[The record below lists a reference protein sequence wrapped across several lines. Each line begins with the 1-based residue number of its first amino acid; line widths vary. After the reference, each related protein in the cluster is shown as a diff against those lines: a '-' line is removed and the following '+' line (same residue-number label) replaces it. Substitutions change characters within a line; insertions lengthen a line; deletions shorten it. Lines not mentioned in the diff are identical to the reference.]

1 MHVKKCPSSSW
12 CWDLNPR
19 PSGHDAPPINTRPE
33 LPTKSKIFFDKA
45 ISNQT
50 DTRKLGHFVKYIFFT
65 QTSSSLIHPCLKIFD
80 GLPFLSRY
88 EFKLGHCGSSGQN
101 GCLLLQQF
109 KFESWRNQNLALIY
123 RTPQKLTTKVWI
135 DKTSNATKSSNL
147 FKQDLRFW
155 NFRIK

>member
-33 LPTKSKIFFDKA
+33 LPTKSKNFFDKA

-123 RTPQKLTTKVWI
+123 RTPQKLTTKV
-135 DKTSNATKSSNL
+135 
-147 FKQDLRFW
+147 
-155 NFRIK
+155 